1 MAEIPRSL
9 RARSPIGI
17 TARIGRVSAEDFG
30 AATGR
35 ALQAAGGE
43 IAATGQ
49 RILQREGETLAME
62 QFAEFQK
69 NELLRFNSEKQK
81 NAANPEGFTDRF
93 LEESKTAFDLIRNQS
108 DNKFFNNIM
117 NSRFAGLTN
126 SLVNSSTSFEANQK
140 IKNQKARYA
149 SAVASYG
156 STVYDDPT
164 MLGRV
169 LNQAAGDA
177 TAAAISGVF
186 GQDGI
191 NLTAKAGKSIAESAI
206 WGIIDKQPQ
215 LLNEFLKN
223 RNLRKLFNGEE
234 LRAFENAARDS
245 LETLDER
252 NTEDRVLQDLAQ
264 HNNIMISFQDGSLTT
279 AGISASTLSDES
291 KVWMVKAI
299 TKGDQAE
306 LLDPLELDR
315 LWVEKNKIFKIETG
329 EPTKL
334 RNVIGFG
341 KSETDVLIDARN
353 YYEKIMQRLG
363 EKRIS
368 PGQATS
374 LVRGIS
380 EATEGALERDLA
392 KKEQFGFF
400 TGRVK
405 ITPDDL
411 AFKTLSEHM
420 KETGTE
426 DRLGDKF
433 KIFGD
438 IVNEFENQGV
448 YDIEEKEEQRLK
460 ALEVIQQVIDDD
472 IITRDPLAVI
482 NRTKARIKVSPSG
495 VFTQNIGEAK
505 AKPTQTI
512 KSGIVR
518 QTLPNGNIIEI
529 DQKTGFYTI
538 VEGGE

>member
-1 MAEIPRSL
+1 MGAIPRSL

-108 DNKFFNNIM
+108 DNKFFNDIM

-206 WGIIDKQPQ
+206 WGIIDKHPQ

-234 LRAFENAARDS
+234 LRAFENAARAS
-245 LETLDER
+245 LKTFDDR

-264 HNNIMISFQDGSLTT
+264 HANIMTSFEGGTLTT
-279 AGISASTLSDES
+279 AGITSSSLSDES
-291 KVWMVKAI
+291 KVWMIKAI
-299 TKGDQAE
+299 TEGDVAAERDPILLDQLWTEKNEIFGKKDGVFKLRETKGFTSKKDEMLEALRFQNKVIKRLGQKKITGAQANSLLRGISQATQAE
-306 LLDPLELDR
+306 L
-315 LWVEKNKIFKIETG
+315 EKDKSKQG
-329 EPTKL
+329 E
-334 RNVIGFG
+334 F
-341 KSETDVLIDARN
+341 SF
-353 YYEKIMQRLG
+353 LG
-363 EKRIS
+363 NI
-368 PGQATS
+368 
-374 LVRGIS
+374 
-380 EATEGALERDLA
+380 
-392 KKEQFGFF
+392 
-400 TGRVK
+400 K

-411 AFKTLSEHM
+411 AFKSVSQFMKDNGQEQNAFEKSVLMSEILQ
-420 KETGTE
+420 EF
-426 DRLGDKF
+426 DSLG
-433 KIFGD
+433 
-438 IVNEFENQGV
+438 VN
-448 YDIEEKEEQRLK
+448 DIEDKEEQRNE
-460 ALEVIQQVIDDD
+460 ALVIIQKILSNDLID
-472 IITRDPLAVI
+472 RDPIAAI
-482 NRTKARIKVSPSG
+482 NGSKARVSVSPSG
-495 VFTQNIGEAK
+495 DFTQAIGETK

-512 KSGIVR
+512 KSGVIR
-518 QTLPNGNIIEI
+518 HTLPNGNIIEI
-529 DQKTGFYTI
+529 DKKTGNYVVI
-538 VEGGE
+538 KGGE